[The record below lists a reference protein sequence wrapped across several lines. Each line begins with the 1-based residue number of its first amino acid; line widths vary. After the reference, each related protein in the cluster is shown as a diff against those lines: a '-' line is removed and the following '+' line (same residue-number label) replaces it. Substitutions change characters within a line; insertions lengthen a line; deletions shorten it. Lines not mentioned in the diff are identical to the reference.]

1 MEIPV
6 FPPET
11 LAALAVAY
19 PASPIKVKH
28 NLLGHPLLTLDALV
42 ELAEALPEHE
52 IEYNPGKLPIGIKP
66 EDVPKSDLTVTETI
80 RTIARAGSWV
90 ALKRVEQVPAYRAL
104 LEAIL
109 DELRPI
115 VEPRTGAMMQ
125 LEGFIFISSPGAVT
139 PLHFD
144 PEHNILLQLSGCK
157 TMSLFPVE
165 DEVIF
170 NAKVHEQFHLG
181 QHHRNLPWEHNY
193 VHKAT
198 AELIDPGEAVH
209 VPVKA
214 PHWVLNGG
222 MPSTSLSITWRSDWS
237 YAEADARAFNHV
249 LRKFGLRP
257 ASPGAFPARN
267 TGKAMAW
274 RAIRK
279 LRGAA

>member
-1 MEIPV
+1 MQSPV
-6 FPPET
+6 FPSET
-11 LAALAVAY
+11 LSALAAAY
-19 PASPIKVKH
+19 PAMPIKVKH
-28 NLLGHPLLTLDALV
+28 NLCGHPLLTLEALA

-66 EDVPKSDLTVTETI
+66 EDVPKSELSVTETI
-80 RTIARAGSWV
+80 RTIGRAGSWV
-90 ALKRVEQVPAYRAL
+90 ALKRIEQIPAYKEL
-104 LEAIL
+104 LHSVL

-125 LEGFIFISSPGAVT
+125 LEGFVFISSPGAVT
-139 PLHFD
+139 PFHFD
-144 PEHNILLQLSGCK
+144 PEHNILLQMTGCK

-181 QHHRNLPWEHNY
+181 QHHRNLPWEASHVY
-193 VHKAT
+193 KAT

-214 PHWVLNGG
+214 PHWVLVGG
-222 MPSTSLSITWRSDWS
+222 MPSISLSITWRSEWS

-257 ASPGAFPARN
+257 TSPGAFPARN
-267 TGKAMAW
+267 RGKAMAW

>member
-1 MEIPV
+1 M
-6 FPPET
+6 T
-11 LAALAVAY
+11 LAALAIAY
-19 PASPIKVKH
+19 PSIPVKVKH
-28 NLLGHPLLTLDALV
+28 NLQGHPLLTLEALI

-52 IEYNPGKLPIGIKP
+52 IEHNPGRLPIGIKP
-66 EDVPKSDLTVTETI
+66 EDVPKSDLTVSETI
-80 RTIARAGSWV
+80 RTIGRAGSWV
-90 ALKRVEQVPAYRAL
+90 ALKRVEQVPAYREL

-115 VEPRTGAMMQ
+115 VEPRTGAMLQ
-125 LEGFIFISSPGAVT
+125 HEAFVFISSPGAVT
-139 PLHFD
+139 PFHFD
-144 PEHNILLQLSGCK
+144 PEHNILLQMTGSK

-170 NAKVHEQFHLG
+170 NATVHEQFHLG
-181 QHHRNLPWEHNY
+181 LHHRNLPWETSH

-222 MPSTSLSITWRSDWS
+222 MPSISLSVTWRSDWS

-257 ASPGAFPARN
+257 TSPGAYPARN